1 MPFAVDLSNPL
12 VFDLFGSLLLLVL
25 LLVARLLAVRLI
37 RRRAEV
43 PAHLQRRWIAN
54 VKNLVLFVLV
64 VGLVLIWAPQ
74 LRTLALS
81 LTAVAVA
88 IVVATKELILCISGS
103 VMRASSRAFSV
114 GDWIEVAGLRGEVTD
129 HSLFV
134 TTLQELG
141 GGGQGWHYTGRTVVV
156 PNSVFL
162 SAPIRNHNLL
172 RSFTF
177 HTFALTVE
185 PHLNLFRHEAHIRSV
200 VERHVAPFR
209 DEARRANAQI
219 ERRSGVDLN
228 EAEPSLTFG
237 TTDMGRYRATIT
249 LFVPTAQAEAL
260 EHAIVQEI
268 MAELHD
274 LAQAEKRQGA
284 AA

>member
-1 MPFAVDLSNPL
+1 MPRQVALARPVFARGRTLVPMTQGAALGASYASATKPL
-12 VFDLFGSLLLLVL
+12 
-25 LLVARLLAVRLI
+25 
-37 RRRAEV
+37 
-43 PAHLQRRWIAN
+43 
-54 VKNLVLFVLV
+54 LFVLV

-185 PHLNLFRHEAHIRSV
+185 PHLNLFRHEAHMRSV

-209 DEARRANAQI
+209 DEARRAEAAARQARGAADPRGGAPGAPP
-219 ERRSGVDLN
+219 RRW
-228 EAEPSLTFG
+228 P
-237 TTDMGRYRATIT
+237 GRRGCA
-249 LFVPTAQAEAL
+249 
-260 EHAIVQEI
+260 
-268 MAELHD
+268 
-274 LAQAEKRQGA
+274 GA
-284 AA
+284 AAAQGGGRAGRHRCAARGSAAG